1 MTTDILKLIGGVGVI
16 FFGAEWLVRGAV
28 RLATRLGVPPV
39 VLGLTIVSLGT
50 SAPELVVAVV
60 ASAKGASGLALGN
73 VMGSNLANVGLIL
86 AVSAMIRPLEVSGR
100 VVTREVPIMLLI
112 TFLIYPVLM
121 NFHVSR
127 IEGLGLVGLLI
138 VYLVFVFR
146 VARDEDEKVL
156 GDFERVAKETAGLD
170 ARAAFRIAALLIMG
184 SVGLAL
190 GGFAVVEGATAIAT
204 KLNISESVIGF
215 TVVAIGTSMPELA
228 TSAVAAYRNE
238 ADIAVG
244 NVIGS
249 NVFNLTAI
257 LGIAALVRPL
267 DVEGNVL
274 SVEFPAVVII
284 SVLLV
289 PIVRA
294 NLTIRRAE
302 GALLLAAYGVLAF
315 WVVSN

>member
-73 VMGSNLANVGLIL
+73 VMGSNLANIGLIL
-86 AVSAMIRPLEVSGR
+86 AVSAMVRPLAVSGR
-100 VVTREVPIMLLI
+100 VVTREVPVMLLI
-112 TFLIYPVLM
+112 TGLVYPVLM

-127 IEGLGLVGLLI
+127 LEGLGLVGLLFA
-138 VYLVFVFR
+138 YLVFVFR

-156 GDFERVAKETAGLD
+156 GDFERFAKETAGLD
-170 ARAAFRIAALLIMG
+170 PRAVVRIAGLLVMG

-190 GGFAVVEGATAIAT
+190 GGFAVVEGATAIAL
-204 KLNISESVIGF
+204 KLNISDSVIGF
-215 TVVAIGTSMPELA
+215 TAVAIGTSMPELA

-249 NVFNLTAI
+249 NVFNLTGI
-257 LGIAALVRPL
+257 LGVAALVRPL
-267 DVEGNVL
+267 DVEQAVL

-294 NLTIRRAE
+294 NLTIRRSE
-302 GALLLAAYGVLAF
+302 GVLLLATYVALAF
-315 WVVSN
+315 WVLS

>member
-1 MTTDILKLIGGVGVI
+1 MTTDILKLLGGVGVI
-16 FFGAEWLVRGAV
+16 FFGAEWLVRGAA
-28 RLATRLGVPPV
+28 RLATRLGVHPV

-73 VMGSNLANVGLIL
+73 VMGSNLANIGLIL
-86 AVSAMIRPLEVSGR
+86 AVSAMVRPLTVSSR

-112 TFLIYPVLM
+112 TGLVYPVLM

-127 IEGLGLVGLLI
+127 LEGLGLVGLLV

-146 VARDEDEKVL
+146 VARDEDAKIL
-156 GDFERVAKETAGLD
+156 GDLEKFATETVGLD
-170 ARAAFRIAALLIMG
+170 ARAAVRVAGLMIMG
-184 SVGLAL
+184 SAGLAL
-190 GGFAVVEGATAIAT
+190 GGFAVVEGATAIAL
-204 KLNISESVIGF
+204 KMNISESVIGF
-215 TVVAIGTSMPELA
+215 TAVAIGTSMPELA
-228 TSAVAAYRNE
+228 TSVVAAYRKE

-249 NVFNLTAI
+249 NVFNLTGI
-257 LGIAALVRPL
+257 LGVAALVRPL
-267 DVEGNVL
+267 DVEQAVL

-284 SVLLV
+284 SVLLI

-294 NLTIRRAE
+294 NLTIRRSE
-302 GALLLAAYGVLAF
+302 GVVLLAAYVALAF
-315 WVVSN
+315 WVLS

>member
-1 MTTDILKLIGGVGVI
+1 MH
-16 FFGAEWLVRGAV
+16 
-28 RLATRLGVPPV
+28 PV

-73 VMGSNLANVGLIL
+73 VMGSNLANIGLIL
-86 AVSAMIRPLEVSGR
+86 AVSAMVRPLTVSSR
-100 VVTREVPIMLLI
+100 VVTREVPIMLLV
-112 TFLIYPVLM
+112 TGLVYPVLM

-127 IEGLGLVGLLI
+127 LEGLGLVGLLV

-146 VARDEDEKVL
+146 VVRDEDAKIL

-170 ARAAFRIAALLIMG
+170 ARAAVRIAGLLIMG
-184 SVGLAL
+184 SAGLAL
-190 GGFAVVEGATAIAT
+190 GGFAVVEGATAIAL

-215 TVVAIGTSMPELA
+215 TAVAIGTSMPELA
-228 TSAVAAYRNE
+228 TSVVAAYRKE

-257 LGIAALVRPL
+257 LGVAALVRPL
-267 DVEGNVL
+267 DVEQAVL

-294 NLTIRRAE
+294 NLTIRRSE
-302 GALLLAAYGVLAF
+302 GVVLLAAYMALAF
-315 WVVSN
+315 WVLS

>member
-1 MTTDILKLIGGVGVI
+1 MTTDILMLVGGVGVI
-16 FFGAEWLVRGAV
+16 FFGAEWLVRGAA
-28 RLATRLGVPPV
+28 RLATRLGVHPV

-60 ASAKGASGLALGN
+60 ASARGASGLALGN
-73 VMGSNLANVGLIL
+73 VMGSNLANIGLIL
-86 AVSAMIRPLEVSGR
+86 AVSAMVRPLTVSSR

-127 IEGLGLVGLLI
+127 LEGLGLIGLLI

-146 VARDEDEKVL
+146 VVRDEDDKIL
-156 GDFERVAKETAGLD
+156 GDLEKFAKETAGLD
-170 ARAAFRIAALLIMG
+170 ARAAVRIAGLLLMG

-190 GGFAVVEGATAIAT
+190 GGFAVVEGATAMAL
-204 KLNISESVIGF
+204 KLNISDSVIGF
-215 TVVAIGTSMPELA
+215 TAVAIGTSMPELA
-228 TSAVAAYRNE
+228 TSVVAAYRKE

-249 NVFNLTAI
+249 NVFNLTGI
-257 LGIAALVRPL
+257 LGVAALVRPL
-267 DVEGNVL
+267 DVEQAVL

-294 NLTIRRAE
+294 NLTIRRSE
-302 GALLLAAYGVLAF
+302 GAVLLAAYMALAF
-315 WVVSN
+315 WVLS

>member
-16 FFGAEWLVRGAV
+16 FFGAEWLVRGAA
-28 RLATRLGVPPV
+28 RLATRLGVHPV

-60 ASAKGASGLALGN
+60 ASAQGASGLALGN

-121 NFHVSR
+121 NSHVSR

-156 GDFERVAKETAGLD
+156 GDFERVAKETAGVD

-190 GGFAVVEGATAIAT
+190 GGFAVVEGATAIAMT
-204 KLNISESVIGF
+204 LNISESVIGF

-267 DVEGNVL
+267 DVERNVL

-294 NLTIRRAE
+294 DLTIRRAE

-315 WVVSN
+315 WVLSN

>member
-190 GGFAVVEGATAIAT
+190 GGFAVVEGATAIAM

>member
-16 FFGAEWLVRGAV
+16 FFGAEWLVRGAA
-28 RLATRLGVPPV
+28 RLATRLGVHPV

-73 VMGSNLANVGLIL
+73 VMGSNLANIGLIL
-86 AVSAMIRPLEVSGR
+86 AVSAMVHPLAVSSR
-100 VVTREVPIMLLI
+100 VVTREVPIMLLV
-112 TFLIYPVLM
+112 TGLVYPVLM

-127 IEGLGLVGLLI
+127 LEGLGLVGLLV

-146 VARDEDEKVL
+146 VVRDEDAKVL
-156 GDFERVAKETAGLD
+156 GDFERFAQETAGLD
-170 ARAAFRIAALLIMG
+170 ARAVVRIAGLLIMG
-184 SVGLAL
+184 SAGLAL
-190 GGFAVVEGATAIAT
+190 GGFAVVEGATAIALE
-204 KLNISESVIGF
+204 LNISESVIGF

-228 TSAVAAYRNE
+228 TSAVAAYRKE

-249 NVFNLTAI
+249 NVFNLTAV
-257 LGIAALVRPL
+257 LGVAALVRPL
-267 DVEGNVL
+267 DVEQAVL

-294 NLTIRRAE
+294 NLTIRRSE
-302 GALLLAAYGVLAF
+302 GAVLLAAYAALAF
-315 WVVSN
+315 WVLS

>member
-1 MTTDILKLIGGVGVI
+1 MTTDILKLLGGVGVI
-16 FFGAEWLVRGAV
+16 FFGAEWLVRGAA
-28 RLATRLGVPPV
+28 RLATRLGVHPV

-73 VMGSNLANVGLIL
+73 VMGSNLANIGLIL
-86 AVSAMIRPLEVSGR
+86 AVSAMVRPLTVSSR

-112 TFLIYPVLM
+112 TGLVYPVLM

-127 IEGLGLVGLLI
+127 LEGLGLVGLLV

-146 VARDEDEKVL
+146 VARDEDAKIL
-156 GDFERVAKETAGLD
+156 GDLEKFAKETVGLD
-170 ARAAFRIAALLIMG
+170 ARAAVRVAGLMIMG
-184 SVGLAL
+184 SAGLAL
-190 GGFAVVEGATAIAT
+190 GGFAVVEGATAIAL
-204 KLNISESVIGF
+204 KMNISESVIGF
-215 TVVAIGTSMPELA
+215 TAVAIGTSMPELA
-228 TSAVAAYRNE
+228 TSVVAAYRKE

-249 NVFNLTAI
+249 NVFNLTGI
-257 LGIAALVRPL
+257 LGVAALVRPL
-267 DVEGNVL
+267 DVEQTVL

-294 NLTIRRAE
+294 NLTIRRSE
-302 GALLLAAYGVLAF
+302 GVVLLAAYMALAF
-315 WVVSN
+315 WVLS